1 MNSNE
6 CTTIN
11 YLRNENQENPT
22 IRRNQGSDNVG
33 SMIKKGDT
41 GIKANHRFLDE
52 AGDTSFYGN
61 GRKAII
67 GSPGVSSSFILGMV
81 KFKEPLEEARR
92 KVSQLQIQVASDPYF
107 QVKSV
112 QKKKRGSGYYF
123 HATDDL
129 PEVRKLFFDLIKSMQ
144 CTFEAVV
151 GRKAIE
157 RYETAHKGKEK
168 YFYADL
174 LSHLLKNKLQQNEK
188 IILNVADLG
197 GSTKHHN
204 LQLALEKAK
213 ERLAKSKARKDSN
226 QNITRHSIVANVSFN
241 VLYPTQE
248 PLLNVADYFCWS
260 VQRVFERGETRYYD
274 YMCEQISLVMDIYD
288 TENYKDWKN
297 YYGPKNPLTADKK
310 ISPPLH

>member
-1 MNSNE
+1 ME
-6 CTTIN
+6 KV
-11 YLRNENQENPT
+11 R
-22 IRRNQGSDNVG
+22 
-33 SMIKKGDT
+33 K
-41 GIKANHRFLDE
+41 GIKTNHRFLDE
-52 AGDTSFYGN
+52 AGDTSFYGS
-61 GRKAII
+61 GRKANI
-67 GSPGVSSSFILGMV
+67 GSPGVSNTFILGMV
-81 KFKEPLEEARR
+81 KFREPLEEARR
-92 KVSQLQIQVASDPYF
+92 KVSLLQTQVANDPYY

-112 QKKKRGSGYYF
+112 QKKKQGSGYYF

-129 PEVRKLFFDLIKSMQ
+129 PEVRKLFFDLLKSMQ

-151 GRKAIE
+151 GRKTIE
-157 RYETAHKGKEK
+157 RYENTHKGKEE

-188 IILNVADLG
+188 LILNVAERG
-197 GSTKHHN
+197 GSTKNHN

-213 ERLAKSKARKDSN
+213 ERLANSMGRKDNS
-226 QNITRHSIVANVSFN
+226 QLVTRHDIAANVAFN
-241 VLYPTQE
+241 VQYPTQE

-274 YMCEQISLVMDIYD
+274 YMREQISLVMDVYD
-288 TENYKDWKN
+288 TENYEEWKN